1 MTSYL
6 LTTHVA
12 KRAWLGCG
20 VVLSI
25 SGDSS
30 CRLFSPIFYPFMDS
44 SSNRDYFFSFS
55 RHGHLR
61 VLLGSYIFWWRIDD
75 ASLLFHI
82 PSFNSMFLVSSSETT
97 HGMFCPDFTQPF
109 ATIIPSAHLLQL
121 FRLVLRGC
129 GFSRIPRWSSQPPFS
144 LVFGSESLVSSSWVV
159 VWSWRGSCSLCR
171 YCHDL
176 ALI

>member
-1 MTSYL
+1 MDGHVGMHEWIYMYSLVKRILVLKICYLFCVLVTSTSPSWGMSFYSPFFPLPCSHQLALLGFPLLQCLTTTMTSYL

-61 VLLGSYIFWWRIDD
+61 VLLGSYIF
-75 ASLLFHI
+75 
-82 PSFNSMFLVSSSETT
+82 
-97 HGMFCPDFTQPF
+97 
-109 ATIIPSAHLLQL
+109 
-121 FRLVLRGC
+121 
-129 GFSRIPRWSSQPPFS
+129 
-144 LVFGSESLVSSSWVV
+144 
-159 VWSWRGSCSLCR
+159 
-171 YCHDL
+171 
-176 ALI
+176 